1 MLRLRA
7 DLIGQVHTPLPDYC
21 CLPQGYVLNVT
32 TGDQP
37 CDHCDNRKL
46 RRQRTVKRYPVGIL
60 LGQPVLR
67 HVIAIMLMTSLL
79 KLGFNAFSVTAKTTK
94 FKKTSKTA
102 MV

>member
-7 DLIGQVHTPLPDYC
+7 DLIRQVHPPLPDYC

-32 TGDQP
+32 TGDQF

-46 RRQRTVKRYPVGIL
+46 RRQRTIKRYPVGIS

-67 HVIAIMLMTSLL
+67 HQI
-79 KLGFNAFSVTAKTTK
+79 KKFTAKTTK